1 MIYILI
7 ALIAVGLGYWFGRKS
22 KIEAQQALDQNIIQ
36 QNQLLN
42 EQIKEKTQ
50 QLESLTATLLQTKAD
65 IVKESAIDKEHFE
78 ELTNKFKEQKFEEY
92 KEQALKYKEQ
102 LVSNAESRVLEQTIE
117 VSQLYQK
124 LYDLQDEIENLTQ
137 SRNAL
142 IEAQKREEELKL
154 QTEFYKIQ
162 ISDKSIKDIEIIQ
175 SIEKHLN
182 NPEPLY
188 KLIWSVFYQKPVKE
202 MLGRV
207 IGPEKTC
214 GIYKITNLTNQKIY
228 IGQSVDVAN
237 RLTDHIKAS
246 LGIGTISHQKIH
258 DIMFETGL
266 QNFSFELVEK
276 CDRSE
281 LNTKEKLW
289 IKTYQADSYGY
300 NQTAGGS

>member
-7 ALIAVGLGYWFGRKS
+7 ALIAVGLGYWFGRKG
-22 KIEAQQALDQNIIQ
+22 KVEAQQALDQNVIQ

-50 QLESLTATLLQTKAD
+50 QLESLTATLHQTKTN
-65 IVKESAIDKEHFE
+65 IIKESSLDKEYFK

-92 KEQALKYKEQ
+92 QKQAQEYKEQ
-102 LVSNAESRVLEQTIE
+102 LVSDAESQVLEQIIE
-117 VSQLYQK
+117 VNQLYQK
-124 LYDLQDEIENLTQ
+124 LYKLQDEIENLTQ

-188 KLIWSVFYQKPVKE
+188 KLIWSAFYQKPVKE
-202 MLGRV
+202 MLGRI
-207 IGPEKTC
+207 IGVEKTC

-246 LGIGTISHQKIH
+246 LGVGTISHQKIH
-258 DIMFETGL
+258 DVMFEIGL

-276 CDRSE
+276 CDRNE
-281 LNTKEKLW
+281 LNVKEKLW
-289 IKTYQADSYGY
+289 IKTYQADTYGY